1 MADAA
6 QPNRSMT
13 VGGLVRTV
21 GTLIAVVAMIGLGLY
36 AINRQGAGDH
46 AGGGGTNRPVTH
58 TVSGPAGVPE
68 LKRVMLSTGG
78 VGYFEYEAAVTGT
91 QELQLPVRMDQ
102 VDDVLKSIVVFDD
115 KGNTG
120 FVQLPA
126 RAPLSDIFRGLPFG
140 PAALESNAALLEAL
154 KGSEVSVYADGTIRG
169 RIASVTKESVKL
181 PDNEGTTT
189 QHRVGVM
196 TSSGLKQ
203 FVLETATSVTFTD
216 PVLARQIE
224 QALAAVSEHREGQSR
239 TLKIRAVGDGARNV
253 TVAYVVEAPLWK
265 PSYRVTT
272 RPGDKAHL
280 QGWAILEN
288 VTGNDWI
295 DVDLTVASGNPVTFR
310 QALYAT
316 YYVTRPEVPVE
327 VLGRILPKVDDGG
340 VAAADRDEASIA
352 PPPPPPAPAMAPMES
367 ADGFANRE
375 KVAVTGSRASAK
387 PIAAQTK
394 ESATQVTFRMD
405 FTVTVKNGQSLAVP
419 IVDTEVPGELVAFYQ
434 PETHP
439 RHPLAAVRVVNAT
452 AQSLPAGVLTSYNV
466 DNDGVT
472 AYQGDAQL
480 ATLPVGESRMLGF
493 ALDQKVLID
502 KEDKAEKRISKA
514 TLANGIFK
522 ASIVDDRTT
531 VYTIKGA
538 AKEDRKI
545 VVEHPREAG
554 WVLVT
559 PDPKVAEMTDT
570 AFRVPFD
577 VKAGTTVK
585 HTVTTQ
591 WPRDEEMALV
601 DIDLD
606 AVLAYASNENLTT
619 AQRAAFARMGEMKR
633 KVQDLDAQIENEG
646 EARDRLF
653 EDQGRIRENIKAV
666 PPGDLQQRYMREMS
680 KLEDEAQAHKR
691 NIDRLT
697 RERTA
702 EQQKLADYVAGLQL

>member
-1 MADAA
+1 MADDTAT
-6 QPNRSMT
+6 PRT
-13 VGGLVRTV
+13 LGGGMVRATGIV
-21 GTLIAVVAMIGLGLY
+21 IAMIGMAGLALY
-36 AINRQGAGDH
+36 SLQSKSPSGGAGH
-46 AGGGGTNRPVTH
+46 GSGATRPVTH
-58 TVSGPAGVPE
+58 TVSGTVGVPQ

-78 VGYFEYEAAVTGT
+78 VGYFEYEANVSGT

-126 RAPLSDIFRGLPFG
+126 RAPLTDIFRGLPFG
-140 PAALESNAALLEAL
+140 PAALESNAALLQAL
-154 KGSEVSVYADGTIRG
+154 KGAEVSVRADASMTG

-181 PDNEGTTT
+181 PDNEGTTV

-196 TSSGLKQ
+196 TPGGLKQ
-203 FVLETATSVTFTD
+203 FVLEDATSVTFND
-216 PVLARQIE
+216 PVLARQVE
-224 QALAAVSEHREGQSR
+224 QALAAIAEHREGQSR
-239 TLKIRAVGDGARNV
+239 TLKIRAVGDGTRRL
-253 TVAYVVEAPLWK
+253 TIAYVVEAPLWK

-272 RPGDKAHL
+272 GKGGKAKL

-288 VTGNDWI
+288 VTGNDWT

-327 VLGRILPKVDDGG
+327 VLGRILPKVDDGSVSAG
-340 VAAADRDEASIA
+340 DRDEAMPPP
-352 PPPPPPAPAMAPMES
+352 PPPPPPAPAMAPMEKS
-367 ADGFANRE
+367 IAG
-375 KVAVTGSRASAK
+375 GRARPSSDAPAK
-387 PIAAQTK
+387 PIAAETK
-394 ESATQVTFRMD
+394 ETATQVTFRMK
-405 FTVTVKNGQSLAVP
+405 FTVTVQNGQSLAVP
-419 IVDTEVPGELVAFYQ
+419 IIDTEVPGELVAFYQ

-452 AQSLPAGVLTSYNV
+452 AQSMPAGVLTAYNV
-466 DNDGVT
+466 DNDGT
-472 AYQGDAQL
+472 TDYQGDAQL

-522 ASIVDDRTT
+522 ASIVDERTT

-545 VVEHPREAG
+545 VVEHPRDAG
-554 WVLVT
+554 WTLVT
-559 PDPKVAEMTDT
+559 PDPKTAEMTDT
-570 AFRVPFD
+570 AFRVPFE

-591 WPRDEEMALV
+591 WPRDEEQQLV
-601 DIDLD
+601 DIDVD
-606 AVLAYASNENLTT
+606 TVLAYASNENLTA
-619 AQRAAFARMGEMKR
+619 AQRAAFTRMGDMKR
-633 KVQDLDAQIENEG
+633 KVQEIDTQIENESA
-646 EARDRLF
+646 ARDRLF
-653 EDQGRIRENIKAV
+653 EDQERIRENIKAV
-666 PPGDLQQRYMREMS
+666 PAGDLQQRYLREMG
-680 KLEDEAQAHKR
+680 KLEDEAQNHKR

-697 RERTA
+697 QQRLA
-702 EQQKLADYVAGLQL
+702 EQQRLADYVAGLQL

>member
-1 MADAA
+1 MAEDTTTE
-6 QPNRSMT
+6 PRTLS
-13 VGGLVRTV
+13 GGLVRTI
-21 GTLIAVVAMIGLGLY
+21 GIILAVIGLGGLALY
-36 AINRQGAGDH
+36 ALQHRAGMVS
-46 AGGGGTNRPVTH
+46 GGGTARPVTH
-58 TVSGPAGVPE
+58 TVSGSVGVPQ
-68 LKRVMLSTGG
+68 LKRVLLSTGG
-78 VGYFEYEAAVTGT
+78 VGYFEYEASVVGT

-140 PAALESNAALLEAL
+140 PNALDSNAALLQAL
-154 KGSEVSVYADGTIRG
+154 KGAEVSVRADNSMTG

-181 PDNEGTTT
+181 PDNEGTTV

-196 TSSGLKQ
+196 TSGGLKQ
-203 FVLETATSVTFTD
+203 FVLENATSVTFND
-216 PVLARQIE
+216 PVLARQVE
-224 QALAAVSEHREGQSR
+224 QALAAISEHREGQSR

-253 TVAYVVEAPLWK
+253 TIAYVVEAPLWK

-272 RPGDKAHL
+272 AKGGKAHL

-288 VTGNDWI
+288 VTGNDWT

-316 YYVTRPEVPVE
+316 YYVSRPEVPVE
-327 VLGRILPKVDDGG
+327 VLGRILPKVDDGSVRAG
-340 VAAADRDEASIA
+340 DRDEAA
-352 PPPPPPAPAMAPMES
+352 MPPPPPPPPAPAMAPMEKS
-367 ADGFANRE
+367 MAVGGSRGRADGNAQP
-375 KVAVTGSRASAK
+375 AK
-387 PIAAQTK
+387 PIAAESK
-394 ESATQVTFRMD
+394 ETATQVTFRMK

-452 AQSLPAGVLTSYNV
+452 EQSLPAGVLTSYNT
-466 DNDGVT
+466 DNDGT
-472 AYQGDAQL
+472 TDYQGDAQL

-545 VVEHPREAG
+545 VVEHPRAAG

-559 PDPKVAEMTDT
+559 PDPKTAEMTDT

-591 WPRDEEMALV
+591 WPRDEETALI

-606 AVLAYASNENLTT
+606 TVLAYASNENLTP
-619 AQRAAFARMGEMKR
+619 AQRAAFTRMGEMKR
-633 KVQDLDAQIENEG
+633 KIQDIDAQIEAEG
-646 EARDRLF
+646 QARDRLF
-653 EDQGRIRENIKAV
+653 EDQERIRENIKAV
-666 PPGDLQQRYMREMS
+666 PTGSELQQRYLREMG
-680 KLEDEAQAHKR
+680 KLEDEAGTHKR

-702 EQQKLADYVAGLQL
+702 QQQALADYVAGLTL